1 MRKLRQKR
9 QMLGWRQ
16 HALAHAANIPPWK
29 ITFWET
35 GRTELT
41 DAELERVRNAL
52 ARRAKEVTD
61 ALAAA

>member
-1 MRKLRQKR
+1 
-9 QMLGWRQ
+9 MLGWRQ